1 MYIFQEE
8 ETIHALQELRQGAA
22 HRGQVLPILRR
33 AVEQEGVN
41 DETAV
46 FTTLPDELNGPIDL
60 SAFDAAMK
68 DAIPQPAAGAQDGVT
83 TGDPLAATDPH
94 IPAPDELPPVE
105 TPPVRRAAG
114 THAAPRTTYFGTPD
128 PDDRPYRKPSKGKK
142 AAVIVVIVLI
152 IAALIGGGV
161 WFFLSRQPDESL
173 TLAEQYMARGD
184 FDKAL
189 EYYTAAR
196 AEASDPTSIDATI
209 QLLRDYQAAQD
220 YVDNGQYT
228 EAVAALK
235 QLQNRVTDPNP
246 PRCMRRWRT
255 CSRRRRPAR
264 RTANLPPICPARR
277 II

>member
-1 MYIFQEE
+1 MNC
-8 ETIHALQELRQGAA
+8 R
-22 HRGQVLPILRR
+22 
-33 AVEQEGVN
+33 
-41 DETAV
+41 
-46 FTTLPDELNGPIDL
+46 
-60 SAFDAAMK
+60 
-68 DAIPQPAAGAQDGVT
+68 
-83 TGDPLAATDPH
+83 PL
-94 IPAPDELPPVE
+94 E

-161 WFFLSRQPDESL
+161 WYFLSRQPDESL

-235 QLQNRVTDPNP
+235 QLQNRVTDPSSALYAAVEDLL
-246 PRCMRRWRT
+246 T
-255 CSRRRRPAR
+255 QAQ
-264 RTANLPPICPARR
+264 TAQSDSEFASDLPARR